1 MNNAK
6 TNLLSILE
14 EIAAVMGRVQEVDN
28 AVLDMGSYIAKSG
41 EHFCGTAACVLGYWV
56 IDKHPN
62 EHEDWLIAEAG
73 NKLEYLDSLCSKA
86 LGKTSLSRSIWMTES
101 LDRKERALKSEL
113 FTQEEI
119 DTVIHLCSNKPT
131 AKDAKD
137 YIELCIKKVKCYH
150 E

>member
-62 EHEDWLIAEAG
+62 EPKDWLRAEAE
-73 NKLEYLDSLCSKA
+73 NKLEYLNSLCSKA
-86 LGKTSLSRSIWMTES
+86 LGKPSLSRSIWMTLS
-101 LDRKERALKSEL
+101 LDRNEWALKSEL